1 MPRLKLE
8 LEYDGGAFVGW
19 QVQPNGVSV
28 QSVVERALQTL
39 LGAPTPVECAGR
51 TDSGVHAERQVIAF
65 DTERTLPM
73 KAYVQGLGS
82 LLPDEVCV
90 VSAAEVSE
98 DFDPRRW
105 ARGKRYRYRI
115 LNRAVRSPLHR
126 RTHWEVFVP
135 LDAAAMREAAQHLLG
150 RHDFSAFRAADCQAR
165 HPVRTITALSIE
177 PRGREELEI
186 TVEGTAFL
194 KHMVRNLVGTLV
206 EVGRGKRSPSWVAQV
221 LASRDRSLAGR
232 TAPAQGLTLVEV
244 FYDDAPPHA
253 PPNRGPSTVAGP
265 DDGR

>member
-8 LEYDGGAFVGW
+8 LEYDGSAFVGW

-39 LGAPTPVECAGR
+39 LGAATPVECSGR

-65 DTERTLPM
+65 DAQRELPL
-73 KAYVQGLGS
+73 KAYLQGLGS
-82 LLPDEVCV
+82 LLPDEVSV
-90 VSAAEVSE
+90 VSAVEVT
-98 DFDPRRW
+98 DGFDPRRW

-115 LNRAVRSPLHR
+115 LNRPLRSPLHR

-135 LDAAAMREAAQHLLG
+135 LDLAAMQEGARHLVG

-165 HPVRTITALSIE
+165 HAVREITRLSIE
-177 PRGREELEI
+177 RRDTDELEI

-194 KHMVRNLVGTLV
+194 KHMVRNIVGTLV
-206 EVGRGKRSPSWVAQV
+206 EVGRGRRSPEWVGEV
-221 LASRDRSLAGR
+221 LASKERALAGR
-232 TAPAQGLTLVEV
+232 TAPPQGLCLVEV
-244 FYDDAPPHA
+244 FYADAPPHA
-253 PPNRGPSTVAGP
+253 PPLAKAS
-265 DDGR
+265 DGEP